1 MIQPP
6 NAFRIA
12 LVNRLATRRGAL
24 TIAIAVAVAHA
35 PMAGQAR
42 EQQGKGALKLA
53 LVGGMLI
60 DGYEVPPVHNA
71 AVLIEGNRI
80 TWVGRAA
87 EAKIPPDA
95 RVIDT
100 SGRVMLP
107 GLWEMHAHLDLIGH
121 GNYSRWFPWMREN
134 NLTETVM
141 EISAKQFINA
151 GITGAVDLGSPAA
164 ESVRIKA
171 RIDKGEIPGPRLWIS
186 GPMMQLNR
194 EIIPGVGKIVT
205 PGDAARTAEALVK
218 AGVDILKMQEGG
230 FGVEHYKAVVA
241 VAKRHGKQTQA
252 HVYFPEAVKAA
263 LDADIDILQHVGSG
277 GTPRYPPELMKEIV
291 DRGIPVCPTA
301 AHRVTVFPATVAF
314 PERLQD
320 PQLRA
325 DFGAKIYEEVQN
337 SFKDW
342 HRLPY
347 FQSLI
352 GIGDTPRQIFFGERG
367 SIEQWIT
374 SGAVVVMG
382 TDSGTPMNFNTEAL
396 WREIKLFVDY
406 GMSPLRAISASTRA
420 SARAMGRGRDLGTIE
435 PGKLADIIVVQ
446 GNPLFDIQSLAHV
459 EVVIKDGVV
468 MKGAGVAQGAKTSN
482 R

>member
-1 MIQPP
+1 MKRFFVLIFLGLVGLHASVVAQQAQP
-6 NAFRIA
+6 
-12 LVNRLATRRGAL
+12 
-24 TIAIAVAVAHA
+24 A
-35 PMAGQAR
+35 PAASTT
-42 EQQGKGALKLA
+42 LA

-60 DGYEVPPVHNA
+60 DGYEVPPLHNA
-71 AVLIEGNRI
+71 AVIIEGNKI
-80 TWVGRAA
+80 VWVGRAA
-87 EAKIPPDA
+87 EVKIPAGA

-100 SGRVMLP
+100 SGRVMMP

-121 GNYSRWFPWMREN
+121 GNYGRWFPWMREN
-134 NLTETVM
+134 KLTETVM

-164 ESVRIKA
+164 ESVRIKQ
-171 RIDKGEIPGPRLWIS
+171 RIDRGEIPGPRLWIS

-194 EIIPGVGKIVT
+194 EIMPGVGKIVT
-205 PGDAARTAEALVK
+205 PEDAARTAEALVA
-218 AGVDILKMQEGG
+218 AGVDVLKMQEGG

-241 VAKRHGKQTQA
+241 VARKHRKQTQA
-252 HVYFPEAVKAA
+252 HVYFPQAVKAA
-263 LDADIDILQHVGSG
+263 LDAGIDILQHVGSG
-277 GTPRYPPELMKEIV
+277 GTPPYPPELMKEIV

-301 AHRVTVFPATVAF
+301 AHRVAVFPATVAF

-320 PQLRA
+320 PQLRE
-325 DFGAKIYEEVQN
+325 DFGPKIYEEVQD

-347 FQSLI
+347 FQPLI
-352 GIGDTPRQIFFGERG
+352 GLGDTARQMYFGERG

-382 TDSGTPMNFNTEAL
+382 TDSGTPTNFNTEAL

-406 GMSPLRAISASTRA
+406 GMSPIRAISASTRI

-435 PGKLADIIVVQ
+435 PGRLADIIVIK
-446 GNPLFDIQSLAHV
+446 GNPLFDIQSLANV
-459 EVVIKDGVV
+459 EVVVKNGVV
-468 MKGAGVAQGAKTSN
+468 LKGEGAGARTTTSAA

>member
-1 MIQPP
+1 MTRTILI
-6 NAFRIA
+6 FTA
-12 LVNRLATRRGAL
+12 LL
-24 TIAIAVAVAHA
+24 AIAPGAMDASQGPAQV
-35 PMAGQAR
+35 PAR
-42 EQQGKGALKLA
+42 AAKLA

-60 DGYEVPPVHNA
+60 DGYEVPPLHHA

-80 TWVGRAA
+80 VWVGRAA

-100 SGRVMLP
+100 TGRVMMP

-134 NLTETVM
+134 KLTQTVM

-151 GITGAVDLGSPAA
+151 GITGAVDLGSPAE
-164 ESVRIKA
+164 ESVRVKQ
-171 RIDKGEIPGPRLWIS
+171 RIERGEIPGPRLWIS

-194 EIIPGVGKIVT
+194 EALAGVGKIET
-205 PGDAARTAEALVK
+205 PADAARTAEALVA
-218 AGVDILKMQEGG
+218 AGVDVLKMQEGG
-230 FGVEHYKAVVA
+230 FGLEHYKAVVA
-241 VAKRHGKQTQA
+241 VAKKHGKQTQA

-263 LDADIDILQHVGSG
+263 LDARIDILQHVGSG
-277 GTPRYPPELMKEIV
+277 GTPPYPPELMKEIV

-301 AHRVTVFPATVAF
+301 AHRVSVFPATVAF

-320 PQLRA
+320 PQLRE
-325 DFGAKIYEEVQN
+325 DFGPKIYEEVQN

-382 TDSGTPMNFNTEAL
+382 TDSGTPLNLNTEAL

-406 GMSPLRAISASTRA
+406 GMSPLRAISASTRI
-420 SARAMGRGRDLGTIE
+420 SARAMGRGSDLGTIE
-435 PGKLADIIVVQ
+435 PGKLADVIVVQ
-446 GNPLFDIQSLAHV
+446 GNPLYDIQSLANV
-459 EVVIKDGVV
+459 EVVVKDGIVI
-468 MKGAGVAQGAKTSN
+468 KGGGATPATTTSS